1 MDVGSSGA
9 SLVWWSRIRN
19 SFMYGKLTY
28 INKALQKLDV
38 NLDSMYNANQI
49 LFIDFTFSCYSLV
62 QQNHEM

>member
-1 MDVGSSGA
+1 MDVGSSSA

-28 INKALQKLDV
+28 INKALQQLDV
-38 NLDSMYNANQI
+38 NLDSMYNANQV

-62 QQNHEM
+62 QQNH